1 MSTQVTL
8 TIPDIK
14 LQEVKMTLTQQEVVT
29 TLRAQLPYLQHKYG
43 VKKLGLFGSVAQN
56 QARAESDVDLVV
68 EFSQPIGLDFMT
80 LVDELSVLLGKPID
94 LLPLSDL
101 KLIRWPQVA
110 QTIEETIVYV

>member
-1 MSTQVTL
+1 
-8 TIPDIK
+8 
-14 LQEVKMTLTQQEVVT
+14 
-29 TLRAQLPYLQHKYG
+29 
-43 VKKLGLFGSVAQN
+43 
-56 QARAESDVDLVV
+56 VV